1 MIEIVAGTN
10 RPGSKT
16 IQLAQIIRGLY
27 DLAGAPAQ
35 ILDLAAL
42 PVEIF
47 QPASY
52 KTKPAAFAPFQERI
66 LACKGIHMVVPEYN
80 GSFPGAL
87 KYFIDMLKFPE
98 SLEHRP
104 IAYTGLADGLWGGF
118 RAVEQLQMVCNYRN
132 AYGLPERVWFPHIG
146 KKMQDNRIT
155 DEFLFGLLRDQ
166 VERFIK
172 FANHHEKEAVHS
184 IPNKSA

>member
-1 MIEIVAGTN
+1 
-10 RPGSKT
+10 
-16 IQLAQIIRGLY
+16 
-27 DLAGAPAQ
+27 
-35 ILDLAAL
+35 
-42 PVEIF
+42 
-47 QPASY
+47 
-52 KTKPAAFAPFQERI
+52 
-66 LACKGIHMVVPEYN
+66 MVVPEYN

-118 RAVEQLQMVCNYRN
+118 RAVEQLQMVCNCRN

-172 FANHHEKEAVHS
+172 FANHHEKKKSGTFHS
-184 IPNKSA
+184 KQERITYDRSLFKSRDFQDLGTRQ